1 MIQATEQ
8 LCFLFLNTYTRLT
21 VSRLGLSTLQAT
33 RSEEYRVYRHETLL
47 AVTNICLPANNYT
60 VYEREVTEEAGRK
73 ASLVLTSFMSDFFL
87 LFFFFISAVMELSQ
101 RSQVWCTHR
110 ASQVERIW
118 QSSLTTVGLK
128 NLVCK
133 WFGEDVVK
141 SVREKERERER
152 GGERKKE
159 EKKTGRYTSKP
170 LILLLSPKWQ
180 MQELRHKRITHVWR
194 TWVLLRGTCIG
205 MNRYK

>member
-87 LFFFFISAVMELSQ
+87 LFFFL
-101 RSQVWCTHR
+101 
-110 ASQVERIW
+110 
-118 QSSLTTVGLK
+118 
-128 NLVCK
+128 
-133 WFGEDVVK
+133 
-141 SVREKERERER
+141 
-152 GGERKKE
+152 
-159 EKKTGRYTSKP
+159 Y
-170 LILLLSPKWQ
+170 LL
-180 MQELRHKRITHVWR
+180 
-194 TWVLLRGTCIG
+194 
-205 MNRYK
+205 